1 MYYGSQCLKQEN
13 GAVAWALKPRM
24 SSEAI
29 ASVFRGCWD
38 TARRHSG
45 LLPSLLSVHPSCF
58 ETLIGITVGV
68 SHPAEDETST
78 AFESDIL
85 QVLAHVYSSISPSDF
100 WTAPTSPALRRAI
113 QNVIQ
118 SWLSASLTD
127 RNSLLRNAITTARLH
142 AFQILRLFVEFR
154 TYGSQIESRRD
165 IQPIKEDSPPPSSSL
180 NKDTAPSCLD
190 NEAEREGAMS
200 SGASMAL
207 AVESLWRES
216 QTYSGLLEDEVSK
229 RAMSPAEKMRAFRA
243 ATGPWLRGAGMDP
256 RLIVSVAN
264 MCNSLFALCAGDSPS
279 TAEMKLHSWAT
290 LWKDCF
296 GPVGSRKDHRSPRA
310 RGLETSVVDVD
321 LEEVT
326 AFSQTKT
333 I

>member
-1 MYYGSQCLKQEN
+1 M
-13 GAVAWALKPRM
+13 WALKPRM
-24 SSEAI
+24 CSEAI

-45 LLPSLLSVHPSCF
+45 LLPALLSVNPSCF

-85 QVLAHVYSSISPSDF
+85 QVLAHIYSSITPSDF

-113 QNVIQ
+113 QSVIQ

-127 RNSLLRNAITTARLH
+127 RHSLLRNAITTARLH
-142 AFQILRLFVEFR
+142 AFQLLKLFVEFR
-154 TYGSQIESRRD
+154 TYGSQIESRED
-165 IQPIKEDSPPPSSSL
+165 IQPIREDGPQNSSTS
-180 NKDTAPSCLD
+180 KDTTSSCLD
-190 NEAEREGAMS
+190 NGAEREDAMS

-243 ATGPWLRGAGMDP
+243 ATGPWLRGAGTDS

-264 MCNSLFALCAGDSPS
+264 MCNSLFAQSAGDSPS
-279 TAEMKLHSWAT
+279 AAEMKLHSWAT
-290 LWKDCF
+290 LWKGCF
-296 GPVGSRKDHRSPRA
+296 GPVGSRKDHRSPGA

-326 AFSQTKT
+326 EPHT
-333 I
+333 IVKEFGWRCYVAT